1 MTVFSNPSLRKLQN
15 SRLLVEVARATD
27 KEARRLVAAGE
38 IPSYYLHPEIYEPG
52 TEHSFASDRSYY
64 EISRYG
70 DGFGASLFIIGPEML
85 LLSSNHED
93 ASDQA
98 YEGDRTD
105 YLAPLIVGAPS
116 TWEQIFNRLV
126 DDERFEMNPPT
137 GVFWFRNG
145 EWHIT
150 DLYDRIKRDNS
161 DQQLASYRSGVD
173 GVEETD
179 LSYLFAHA
187 GETSVNAAAI
197 DLYFDD
203 WRL

>member
-15 SRLLVEVARATD
+15 PRLLVEVARATD
-27 KEARRLVAAGE
+27 KEAHRLVAAGE

-52 TEHSFASDRSYY
+52 VEHSFASDRSYY

-85 LLSSNHED
+85 FLSSNHEGAHD
-93 ASDQA
+93 LA
-98 YEGDRTD
+98 YEGDRAE

-116 TWEQIFNRLV
+116 TWDQIFNQLLEE
-126 DDERFEMNPPT
+126 ERFEMNPPT

-145 EWHIT
+145 DWHIT
-150 DLYDRIKRDNS
+150 DLYDRIKNDDS
-161 DQQLASYRSGVD
+161 DENLVGYRYGVD

-187 GETSVNAAAI
+187 GESSVNTDAI
-197 DLYFDD
+197 DSYFED